1 MILRP
6 PLGGAADPA
15 NRDGFDPSRIHIP
28 VSHAT
33 VDCGVYVDGGRLP
46 GRYTHAAAQAK
57 VSELTRENGEA
68 FVWIGLHEPDEHQMR
83 SVADAFGLHPLLVR
97 GAVHTHSR
105 PKLER
110 YDDTLVLVL
119 KTVDYVEHDD
129 LDHVRHFVETGE
141 VMIAVGADFVLTVR
155 HGDHRGL
162 ADVREQMQ
170 HSPAILKLG
179 PYAVMHAIAEHV
191 VDGYRFAAE
200 LLEADIDALQSN
212 VFSPTVRTD
221 VEPLYLLKREIAEL
235 CHAVS
240 PSTTALGTVET
251 DHGDLI
257 SVEVRRYMRAVLER
271 HLQAADRI
279 VSYDEMMST
288 LIEAALGKI
297 ALQQNSDMRKI
308 SAWVALAAVPTLV
321 AGIYGMNFDA
331 IPLEH
336 SPWGYP
342 VVMTAVLCV
351 CLVLY
356 RNFRR
361 RRWL

>member
-1 MILRP
+1 VL
-6 PLGGAADPA
+6 
-15 NRDGFDPSRIHIP
+15 DPSRIHIP
-28 VSHAT
+28 VTQAT
-33 VDCGVYVDGGRLP
+33 VDCGVYLDGQRLR

-57 VSELTRENGEA
+57 VSELQRDNGKA
-68 FVWIGLHEPDEHQMR
+68 FVWIGLHEPDEHQMQ
-83 SVADAFGLHPLLVR
+83 SLADGFRLHPLLVR
-97 GAVHTHSR
+97 TAIRTHYR

-110 YDDTLVLVL
+110 YDDILVLVL
-119 KTVDYVEHDD
+119 KTVDYVEHDG

-155 HGDHRGL
+155 HGHHSGL
-162 ADVREQMQ
+162 ADVREQML

-179 PYAVMHAIAEHV
+179 PYAVMYAIAEHV
-191 VDGYRFAAE
+191 VDGYQRVAE
-200 LLEADIDALQSN
+200 LLETDIDALQSH
-212 VFSPTVRTD
+212 VFSPTQPTD

-235 CHAVS
+235 CHAVT
-240 PSTTALGTVET
+240 PSTTALGMLDT
-251 DHGDLI
+251 DHSDLV

-279 VSYDEMMST
+279 LSYDVVAST

-321 AGIYGMNFDA
+321 AGIYGMNFEGL
-331 IPLEH
+331 PLEYWR
-336 SPWGYP
+336 WGYP

-356 RNFRR
+356 HNLRR